1 MKTHYDWNLWHKV
14 VCERRR
20 WQRPNGSACASSLL
34 IFEDS
39 GVQVRCAVL
48 TGGSL
53 PTFQGSKVQEAMY
66 CLTRCQST
74 WRDISEHLSSYKRR
88 CENLRSF
95 SLNFRSTFRSSH
107 PASHGASTVNC
118 YFKELGWTVTWL
130 PNSHLLPPAHSL
142 NYQNARKELQVY

>member
-74 WRDISEHLSSYKRR
+74 WRDISEHLSSHKRR